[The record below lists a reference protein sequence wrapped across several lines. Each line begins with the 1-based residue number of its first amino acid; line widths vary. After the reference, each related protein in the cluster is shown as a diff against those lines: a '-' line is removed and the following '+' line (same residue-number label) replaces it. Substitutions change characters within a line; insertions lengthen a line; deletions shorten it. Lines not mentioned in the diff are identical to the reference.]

1 MSTEKKP
8 ENFGLCIHKQTGIR
22 HEKRG
27 KPCEDFVSSA
37 RSAENG
43 VAAVSLSDGA
53 GSCEHA
59 FYGASIAAQEASRL
73 LASDFETLWHMSND
87 EAAEYLIREICSPI
101 TRTAEAQGWSST
113 SMYATVLCTAKH
125 PDERFIAF
133 HVGDGVITAYSPETG
148 CEVLSQYEHKI
159 AGNVTSFVNE
169 PSPEY
174 KIIKDN
180 KPYAS
185 FFMTSDGAEPYLV
198 PSGQVTAPVLLLQQ
212 AAFVL
217 SGKSTMH
224 YMSLLMNSI
233 CTECYGDDDL
243 SFALLSDFR
252 KSAGVFKD
260 MTDRQFCALMNI
272 DTLPGQTKAFCL
284 KVIEMLHRY
293 PEGMS
298 ADALSRILYTHKKS
312 RLMKKLA
319 RIFPADDFI
328 DYGSDTVFLK

>member
-1 MSTEKKP
+1 MSTKKKP
-8 ENFGLCIHKQTGIR
+8 EILGLCTHKQTGIK
-22 HEKRG
+22 HEKRS

-43 VAAVSLSDGA
+43 VAAISLSDGA

-59 FYGASIAAQEASRL
+59 FYGASIAAQEASRI

-87 EAAEYLIREICSPI
+87 EAAEYLIREICRPI

-233 CTECYGDDDL
+233 RTECYGDDDL